1 MMKRWLAFLALSYLL
16 TFILMACG
24 RVGTSA
30 PAGSGTAGTAPPAA
44 LGAEVH
50 MNSANFVQ
58 TEITIQ
64 KGQSVRLINDDPITP
79 HIIANGTWV
88 NGTAKPTG
96 GPNAPEVRNVQ
107 INGNTQAT
115 IGPFTTA
122 GTFKFYC
129 TIHPA
134 MNLTVMVR
142 PGQS

>member
-1 MMKRWLAFLALSYLL
+1 MTKRWLAFLAVSCLL

-24 RVGTSA
+24 RAGTS
-30 PAGSGTAGTAPPAA
+30 APPAA

-88 NGTAKPTG
+88 NGTAKPAG
-96 GPNAPEVRNVQ
+96 GPNMAEVRNVQ
-107 INGNTQAT
+107 INGNAQAT

-134 MNLTVMVR
+134 MNLTVTV
-142 PGQS
+142 Q

>member
-1 MMKRWLAFLALSYLL
+1 MIKRWLAFLALSCLL
-16 TFILMACG
+16 AFILMACG
-24 RVGTSA
+24 R
-30 PAGSGTAGTAPPAA
+30 AGPGTAGTASPAA
-44 LGAEVH
+44 SGAEVH

-79 HIIANGTWV
+79 HIIANRTWV
-88 NGTAKPTG
+88 NGTAKPAE
-96 GPNAPEVRNVQ
+96 GPNAPQVRNMQ
-107 INGNTQAT
+107 INGNAQAT

-134 MNLTVMVR
+134 MNLTVMV
-142 PGQS
+142 Q

>member
-58 TEITIQ
+58 TEITHS
-64 KGQSVRLINDDPITP
+64 KGAKRETDQRRSNHAP
-79 HIIANGTWV
+79 HH
-88 NGTAKPTG
+88 
-96 GPNAPEVRNVQ
+96 
-107 INGNTQAT
+107 
-115 IGPFTTA
+115 
-122 GTFKFYC
+122 C
-129 TIHPA
+129 
-134 MNLTVMVR
+134 
-142 PGQS
+142 